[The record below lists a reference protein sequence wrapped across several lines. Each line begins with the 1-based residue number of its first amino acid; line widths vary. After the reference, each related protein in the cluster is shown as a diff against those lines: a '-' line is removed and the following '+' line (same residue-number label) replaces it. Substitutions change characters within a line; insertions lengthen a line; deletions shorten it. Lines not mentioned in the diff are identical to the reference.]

1 MTTRGRP
8 RQFDRDQALEVAM
21 RLFRQHGYEGTSVSF
36 LGDKMGINTPS
47 LYAAFGSKEELYQEA
62 VNLYLNQTVMPMVSA
77 LSGAVNARE
86 GLQTFLEQCA
96 EAFTNQPEGVRGCMI
111 LNGDLVYAPSQH
123 NRAEDMSKRRCFA
136 EEAIR
141 TRLERAQQEQELPAG
156 TDTRA
161 LAAYFSA
168 VVQGLS
174 VRSHDLANLDDLRNV
189 IQIAMHAW
197 PVGHN

>member
-47 LYAAFGSKEELYQEA
+47 LYAAFGSKDELYQEA
-62 VNLYLNQTVMPMVSA
+62 VNLYLNKTVMPMVSKMA
-77 LSGAVNARE
+77 ASSSARD
-86 GLQTFLEQCA
+86 GLQVFLEECA
-96 EAFTNQPEGVRGCMI
+96 DAFTSQPEGVRGCMI
-111 LNGDLVYAPSQH
+111 LNGDLVYAPAQQ
-123 NRAEDMSKRRCFA
+123 NRAHDMTARRCFA
-136 EEAIR
+136 EDAIR
-141 TRLERAQQEQELPAG
+141 ARLERAQQENQLPAN

-161 LAAYFSA
+161 LAAYFSV

-174 VRSHDLANLDDLRNV
+174 VRSHDQAGMDDLQAV
-189 IQIAMHAW
+189 IRVAMQAW
-197 PVGHN
+197 PVAGN

>member
-8 RQFDRDQALEVAM
+8 RQFDRDQALEIAM

-62 VNLYLNQTVMPMVSA
+62 VNLYLNKTVMPMIEKM
-77 LSGAVNARE
+77 SGSDSARE
-86 GLQTFLEQCA
+86 GLQVFLEECA
-96 EAFTNQPEGVRGCMI
+96 NAFTSQPEGVSGCMI
-111 LNGDLVYAPSQH
+111 LNGDLVYAPTQQ
-123 NRAEDMSKRRCFA
+123 NRAHNMTARRCFA
-136 EEAIR
+136 EDAIR
-141 TRLERAQQEQELPAG
+141 ARLERAQQEKQLPEH

-161 LAAYFSA
+161 LAAYFSV

-174 VRSHDLANLDDLRNV
+174 VRSHDQAGLEDLRAV
-189 IQIAMHAW
+189 IRVAMQAW
-197 PVGHN
+197 PVAGR